1 MHGDIFP
8 REVTSNVPC
17 VTLTGRDQLHVEQHE
32 GLVDY
37 EPENIVLRTA
47 VGLMR
52 IGGAGMVF
60 RMYNAQEAVIVG
72 RIDSVVF
79 GTEAQG

>member
-1 MHGDIFP
+1 MHNELFP

-17 VTLTGRDQLHVEQHE
+17 VTLTGRELLHVEQHK

-37 EPENIVLRTA
+37 EPDNIVLRTA
-47 VGLMR
+47 AGLMR
-52 IGGAGMVF
+52 IGGAGMLF
-60 RMYNAQEAVIVG
+60 RLYNDQEAVIAG

-79 GTEAQG
+79 GQEALG

>member
-1 MHGDIFP
+1 MHEEIFP
-8 REVTSNVPC
+8 REVTSKVPC
-17 VTLTGRDQLHVEQHE
+17 VTLTGSELLHVEQHR

-37 EPENIVLRTA
+37 EPDNIILRTA

-52 IGGAGMVF
+52 VGGAGMVF
-60 RMYNAQEAVIVG
+60 RLYNAQEAVIIG

-79 GTEAQG
+79 GQEAL

>member
-1 MHGDIFP
+1 MHNELFP

-17 VTLTGRDQLHVEQHE
+17 VTLTGRELLHVEQHK

-37 EPENIVLRTA
+37 EPDNIVLRTA
-47 VGLMR
+47 AGLMR
-52 IGGAGMVF
+52 IGGAGMLF
-60 RMYNAQEAVIVG
+60 RPYNAQEAVIAG

-79 GTEAQG
+79 GQEALG

>member
-1 MHGDIFP
+1 MHNELFP

-17 VTLTGRDQLHVEQHE
+17 VTLTGRELLHVEQHK

-37 EPENIVLRTA
+37 EPDNIVLRTA
-47 VGLMR
+47 AGLMR
-52 IGGAGMVF
+52 IGGAGMLF
-60 RMYNAQEAVIVG
+60 RLYNAQEAVIAG

-79 GTEAQG
+79 GQEALG